1 MSGMIDDAVM
11 EDPTSSLN
19 VVIGG
24 EVKEAGSSI
33 TRYLTACHQSGL
45 EGDVALTSSDGETFF
60 PHQVVLAFSPLLN
73 SIFNQVDNLNGLAD
87 SCCNSILFRDRIAY
101 QLFGR
106 DCSTS
111 T

>member
-1 MSGMIDDAVM
+1 MSGMIDDGVM

-33 TRYLTACHQSGL
+33 TRYLSACHQSGL
-45 EGDVALTSSDGETFF
+45 DGDVALTSSDGQTFL